1 MPIIIQTLNES
12 PVIKIVH
19 AMTPEARIHISLRP
33 LRSARLPQY
42 GETIAWEINVAA
54 NAIPEYKLSS
64 KREKFPSSLI
74 KSEINGIVIE
84 YPIPVTKQ
92 PSQSV

>member
-1 MPIIIQTLNES
+1 MIIQTLVDK
-12 PVIKIVH
+12 PVKKMVIAI
-19 AMTPEARIHISLRP
+19 TPDARMHISLRP